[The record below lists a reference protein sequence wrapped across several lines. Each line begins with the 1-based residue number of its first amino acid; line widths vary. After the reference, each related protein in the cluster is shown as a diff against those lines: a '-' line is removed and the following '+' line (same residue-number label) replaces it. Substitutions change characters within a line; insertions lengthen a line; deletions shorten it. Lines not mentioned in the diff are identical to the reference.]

1 MHGIDSTAASQ
12 AVSSCE
18 VAYIR
23 YRIMAESGP
32 KSQCILPVLF
42 VEAVIVIVT
51 APLISLSSTAN
62 GMVLYVNDLP
72 RGHMVVEF

>member
-1 MHGIDSTAASQ
+1 
-12 AVSSCE
+12 
-18 VAYIR
+18 
-23 YRIMAESGP
+23 MAESGP

-62 GMVLYVNDLP
+62 GMVLHVNDLS
-72 RGHMVVEF
+72 RGHMVVQF